1 MIGSLEV
8 DSVKT
13 MTNAR
18 GLFELSGRVA
28 LVTGA
33 GSGIGQRIAV
43 GLAECGADVACLDRR
58 QDGGLAVTEE
68 AIRLIGRKA
77 VTISADVTDKA
88 ALAEAVA
95 TTESTLGP
103 LRIAVNAAGIANANP
118 AEDMD
123 EEQYQTLM
131 DINLKGVFLSC
142 QAEARAM
149 LRHGRGSII
158 NIASMSGVIV
168 NRGLS
173 QAHYNASKAGVIHMS
188 KSLAME
194 WVGRGVRVNSISP
207 GYTATPMNTRP
218 EMVHQT
224 REFEQQTPMGRM
236 ASVDEMVGP
245 AIFLASDASS
255 FCTGV
260 DLLVDGGFCCW

>member
-1 MIGSLEV
+1 MTAISL
-8 DSVKT
+8 
-13 MTNAR
+13 NAPA
-18 GLFELSGRVA
+18 LFDLSERVA

-33 GSGIGQRIAV
+33 GSGIGQRIAL
-43 GLAECGADVACLDRR
+43 GLAQCGADVACLDRR
-58 QDGGLAVTEE
+58 TDGGLSDTASMIKG
-68 AIRLIGRKA
+68 AGRKA
-77 VTISADVTDKA
+77 ITIAADVTDRG
-88 ALAEAVA
+88 ALDSAVA
-95 TTESTLGP
+95 ETEATLGA
-103 LRIAVNAAGIANANP
+103 LGIAVNAAGIANASP
-118 AEDMD
+118 AEEME

-131 DINLKGVFLSC
+131 DINMKGVFFSC

-149 LRHGRGSII
+149 LKHGKGSII

-168 NRGLS
+168 NRGLK
-173 QAHYNASKAGVIHMS
+173 QVHYNASKAGVIHMS
-188 KSLAME
+188 KSMAME
-194 WVGRGVRVNSISP
+194 WVERGVRVNSISP

-224 REFEQQTPMGRM
+224 KEFESQTPMQRM

-245 AIFLASDASS
+245 AVFLASDASS